1 MGLRTTG
8 PFVCTL
14 LVCPQLQSTLFY
26 SKVQRG
32 SKNGPGS
39 AICVFHLSTSLVACR
54 ERAKSTVR
62 AMRRTRG
69 LRAAATAALTFP
81 RLETR
86 ANQCTRTR
94 TLLCCTVLYKVL

>member
-1 MGLRTTG
+1 MFFTS
-8 PFVCTL
+8 V
-14 LVCPQLQSTLFY
+14 LVLTNAMHIL
-26 SKVQRG
+26 K
-32 SKNGPGS
+32 
-39 AICVFHLSTSLVACR
+39 ITTSLVACR